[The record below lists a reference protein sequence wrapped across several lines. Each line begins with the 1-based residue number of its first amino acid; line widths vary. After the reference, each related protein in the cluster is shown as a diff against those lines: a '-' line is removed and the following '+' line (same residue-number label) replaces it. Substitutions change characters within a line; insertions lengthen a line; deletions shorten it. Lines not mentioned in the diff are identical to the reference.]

1 MTNYAPT
8 NTGALTVEQLGKLV
22 KGRAKQAAR
31 VIDTN
36 LNVAPAGLLAAFPV
50 DRLDSQMIEMHTVQ
64 GNPGQLNQALDG
76 MPDMTRHKYVRS
88 YKDMT
93 NSWDKQ
99 AYKIMD
105 SAMTAAAVNRLADDG
120 TRFIQNYF
128 AACRVYKLLTE
139 LVAKSHA
146 SNTHAAGTA
155 GGGSASYWGAAGT
168 ADAEEDIAAAVT
180 GIVSRTGA
188 AVEGG
193 QYSIG
198 VAYPSKVLDEF
209 MQLDLINQVTQ
220 RLKDYLKAA
229 WNVNLY
235 PITPYKDADGVEII
249 DVKTK
254 IDSDALTTSA
264 VVFFEGSQTM
274 IGGEYRPSDIMLNET
289 QREIG
294 NGWTTVMK
302 QCCEYL
308 AVPTTGISNGT
319 SALVYKITGVTT

>member
-1 MTNYAPT
+1 
-8 NTGALTVEQLGKLV
+8 
-22 KGRAKQAAR
+22 
-31 VIDTN
+31 
-36 LNVAPAGLLAAFPV
+36 
-50 DRLDSQMIEMHTVQ
+50 
-64 GNPGQLNQALDG
+64 
-76 MPDMTRHKYVRS
+76 
-88 YKDMT
+88 
-93 NSWDKQ
+93 
-99 AYKIMD
+99 
-105 SAMTAAAVNRLADDG
+105 
-120 TRFIQNYF
+120 
-128 AACRVYKLLTE
+128 
-139 LVAKSHA
+139 
-146 SNTHAAGTA
+146 
-155 GGGSASYWGAAGT
+155 
-168 ADAEEDIAAAVT
+168 
-180 GIVSRTGA
+180 
-188 AVEGG
+188 
-193 QYSIG
+193 
-198 VAYPSKVLDEF
+198 